1 MFCRPT
7 PGTPAMYYIRTVS
20 TPRCPPYIDYQE
32 AVCCGLIARYGLSNL
47 GGRSDL
53 MKSGRTLQGRSGL
66 LELIQLAR
74 HGHYQVL
81 VAETLGRLSLNS
93 GEAQA
98 LRDQFDS
105 MGVTILTAGPCV
117 GEGEGE
123 DLTGLDA
130 GEVYAITVAFA
141 AGVTPAQMAQHLDD
155 KALRPP
161 RQ

>member
-1 MFCRPT
+1 
-7 PGTPAMYYIRTVS
+7 MYYIRTGS
-20 TPRCPPYIDYQE
+20 TPRWPPYIDYQE
-32 AVCCGLIARYGLSNL
+32 AMCCGLIARYGLANL

-66 LELIQLAR
+66 LESIQLAR

-81 VAETLGRLSLNS
+81 VAETLDRVSLKVN
-93 GEAQA
+93 EAQA
-98 LRDQFDS
+98 LRDQFGC
-105 MGVTILTAGPCV
+105 MGVTILTAEPCI
-117 GEGEGE
+117 GEGKGE

-130 GEVYAITVAFA
+130 GEVYAITVAYA
-141 AGVTPAQMAQHLDD
+141 AGVTPAQMAQHLND